1 MEICV
6 KSKSLRVIILTL
18 FVYCCS
24 SNDFS
29 TPEKTMESL
38 YYAISKKEA
47 GLYAKCFYEQ
57 GQFTTSE
64 IKLGARYIFTH
75 FKILKYKI
83 IQKENVR
90 PNEVKF
96 TMEEVLQKDTG
107 LKFVSTFIVTYI
119 KVGKEWKILS
129 TKDIETKKIE

>member
-6 KSKSLRVIILTL
+6 KSKFLRVVILTL

-24 SNDFS
+24 SNDLS

-38 YYAISKKEA
+38 YYAISKKDA
-47 GLYAKCFYEQ
+47 GLYAKCFHEQ
-57 GQFTTSE
+57 GQFTTNE

-83 IQKENVR
+83 TQKENVS
-90 PNEVKF
+90 PNEVRF
-96 TMEEVLQKDTG
+96 TMEEVLQKDNG
-107 LKFVSTFIVTYI
+107 LKFMSTSIVTYI

-129 TKDIETKKIE
+129 TKDIESKKIE